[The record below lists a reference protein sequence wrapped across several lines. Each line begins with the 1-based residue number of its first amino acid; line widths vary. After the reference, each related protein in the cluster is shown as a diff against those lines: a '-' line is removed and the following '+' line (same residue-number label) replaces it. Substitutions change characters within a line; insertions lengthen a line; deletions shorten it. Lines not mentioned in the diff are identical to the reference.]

1 MGGRAGG
8 SLWGGVAVGR
18 ACCEFCAAAGLP
30 CDALPH
36 RGMLPALTCCC
47 HACAALQGAPY
58 GYTPFCDTN
67 TDMDG
72 FRFWKQVGALGLVNS
87 AASEK

>member
-1 MGGRAGG
+1 
-8 SLWGGVAVGR
+8 
-18 ACCEFCAAAGLP
+18 
-30 CDALPH
+30 
-36 RGMLPALTCCC
+36 MLPALTCCC